1 MAESDKQKILAQL
14 SQQRNEIAKSQAS
27 FTQELSL
34 SRQFKK
40 SLRNNPKGWA
50 IGSAAT
56 AFTLCLVFRRKK
68 AIYKAPKKKLMR
80 RAAGL
85 IFRVSRPA
93 LTAYAIKHGK
103 NQVEKYTQNALKPQ
117 EDNSMLGG
125 SLQK

>member
-14 SQQRNEIAKSQAS
+14 SQQRNEIAKSQAA

-34 SRQFKK
+34 GRQFKK
-40 SLRNNPKGWA
+40 SLRSNPKGWA

-56 AFTLCLVFRRKK
+56 AFTLCLFFRRKK
-68 AIYKAPKKKLMR
+68 IIYQTPKKKLIR
-80 RAAGL
+80 RTAGL
-85 IFRVSRPA
+85 LFRASRPA
-93 LTAYAIKHGK
+93 LTAYAINHGK
-103 NQVEKYTQNALKPQ
+103 NQLEKYAQNTLNPQ